1 VRSSNGTVF
10 LVTYNQGIDADLL
23 KPGAR
28 VALNQDT
35 LSIIDVLNDAWDP
48 LVMGAEMIQK
58 PEITFSDLGGL
69 EEQISLIKE
78 SIPRKRITMW
88 AHVIHLGLVLLII
101 GHVMSTTIVDR
112 GTYDHSVTMIKGEKI
127 SWENYEF
134 KFVEVVSESENL
146 EVGDGYLGAII
157 EVYKDGEQIGTVEP
171 GILRFDKN
179 VGESTSRSEVDRISM
194 ASGDL
199 VFIMDGTQAKTL
211 MQGSDLVRITVYD
224 LPGIH
229 LVWIG
234 WILIMIG
241 NIATWISIPSSFLR
255 EEE

>member
-1 VRSSNGTVF
+1 MGYDSSEIIGAS
-10 LVTYNQGIDADLL
+10 LSRGQIGI
-23 KPGAR
+23 
-28 VALNQDT
+28 VALAPALLALPAT
-35 LSIIDVLNDAWDP
+35 
-48 LVMGAEMIQK
+48 
-58 PEITFSDLGGL
+58 
-69 EEQISLIKE
+69 ISLIKE

-101 GHVMSTTIVDR
+101 GHVLSTTIIDR
-112 GTYDHSVTMIKGEKI
+112 GTYEHSVTMIKGEKM

-134 KFVEVVSESENL
+134 EFVEIVSESENL

-157 EVYKDGEQIGTVEP
+157 EVYKDGEHIGTVEP
-171 GILRFDKN
+171 GILRFDN
-179 VGESTSRSEVDRISM
+179 NIADSTSRSEVDRISM
-194 ASGDL
+194 VTGDL

-211 MQGSDLVRITVYD
+211 MQGNDLVRITVYD

-234 WILIMIG
+234 WGLMMVG
-241 NIATWISIPSSFLR
+241 NIATWLKTPNSFLR

>member
-1 VRSSNGTVF
+1 MGYDSNEIIGSSLSRGQIGI
-10 LVTYNQGIDADLL
+10 VTLIPALL
-23 KPGAR
+23 
-28 VALNQDT
+28 ALPAT
-35 LSIIDVLNDAWDP
+35 
-48 LVMGAEMIQK
+48 
-58 PEITFSDLGGL
+58 
-69 EEQISLIKE
+69 ISLIKE
-78 SIPRKRITMW
+78 SIPRKQVTMW
-88 AHVIHLGLVLLII
+88 AHLIHLGLVLLII

-134 KFVEVVSESENL
+134 EFVEVVSQSKNL

-157 EVYKDGEQIGTVEP
+157 EVYKNGEHIGTVEP

-179 VGESTSRSEVDRISM
+179 NGESTSRSEVDRISM
-194 ASGDL
+194 TSGDL

-234 WILIMIG
+234 WILMMIG
-241 NIATWISIPSSFLR
+241 NIATWIKVPNSFLR